1 MLFETDEYMMEEG
14 KIDIS
19 EEQYPYLINDIIKY
33 IDEIKKNDK
42 SAVLIDII
50 LDYTF
55 KNGIDISA
63 ISDAITSDEY
73 FKSFIEKD
81 CESRNILKHKTVEDV
96 W

>member
-63 ISDAITSDEY
+63 ISDAINSDEY